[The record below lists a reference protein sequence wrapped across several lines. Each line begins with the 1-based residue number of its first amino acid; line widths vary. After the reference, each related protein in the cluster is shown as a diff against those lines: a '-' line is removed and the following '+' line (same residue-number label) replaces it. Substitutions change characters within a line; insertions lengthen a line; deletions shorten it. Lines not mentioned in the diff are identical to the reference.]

1 MITAGGYTSSNF
13 RGAFSEDN
21 FTFAPLDSSP
31 IQQAENVLNFTS
43 GTSPYIITFDW
54 KYDRQTGLGGFPIL
68 GNIPAA
74 GDAEVLLDGVL
85 VNNLPTITPAS
96 SLVTGSQSVTLPDTE
111 VHTVKLTLPTD
122 TGYEIFTEFEL
133 QIKPLF

>member
-1 MITAGGYTSSNF
+1 M
-13 RGAFSEDN
+13 
-21 FTFAPLDSSP
+21 
-31 IQQAENVLNFTS
+31 
-43 GTSPYIITFDW
+43 
-54 KYDRQTGLGGFPIL
+54 

-96 SLVTGSQSVTLPDTE
+96 SLVTGAQPITLPDTE

-122 TGYEIFTEFEL
+122 KGYEIFTEFEL
-133 QIKPLF
+133 QLKPLF